1 MKVYAQIYSLIR
13 QQRAGLLDALKIF
26 AGLGYDGVELISDF
40 KEGLSLQEFKAFVQ
54 GLGLDVVSVMS
65 LMTDEELAFG
75 LEMGARYTVPTF
87 PRHPKTYDELAAF
100 AEQVN
105 AMGRKTAKFGLKT
118 LYHNH
123 STEFI
128 KVGDTRAYDI
138 LLQNTDPDLVSFE
151 FDIAWGQLA
160 GVDCAAYIRNYP
172 GRFSILHV
180 KECAEVAKSEDQ
192 YEHFPP
198 RIMALADLLS
208 GGVWK
213 SSGPPKFPPQAAT
226 LMYHSRRWNVELG
239 KGLIRWEEVR
249 DAAVSQGVAAFVNER
264 EYYHIGENRAGEAVV
279 AADMDLQFLRKL
291 LGTQQE
297 TAKFQGAA
305 R

>member
-1 MKVYAQIYSLIR
+1 MPREGMPGKGIVMKIYAQIYSLIR

-40 KEGLSLQEFKAFVQ
+40 KDGLSLPDFKAFVKD
-54 GLGLDVVSVMS
+54 LGLDIVSVMS

-75 LEMGARYTVPTF
+75 QEMGARYTVPAI
-87 PRHPKTYDELAAF
+87 PRHPRLREELIQV
-100 AEQVN
+100 AEQLN
-105 AMGRKTAKFGLKT
+105 QIGRKTAKFGLKT

-138 LLQNTDPDLVSFE
+138 LIQNTDPELVGFE
-151 FDIAWGQLA
+151 FDVAWGQLA
-160 GVDCAAYIRNYP
+160 GVDCAAYIRKYP
-172 GRFSILHV
+172 GRFSIIHV
-180 KECAEVAKSEDQ
+180 KECAEVKSEEEE

-198 RIMALADLLS
+198 RIMALADSLS

-213 SSGPPKFPPQAAT
+213 SGGPPKFPPQAAT

-239 KGLIRWEEVR
+239 KGLIRWEDVR
-249 DAAVSQGVAAFVNER
+249 DAAVAQGVAAFVNER

-279 AADMDLQFLRKL
+279 AADMDYQFLRKL
-291 LGTQQE
+291 LG
-297 TAKFQGAA
+297 
-305 R
+305 